1 MRKGPR
7 FRPEASSQAPDSEAF
22 AERALRFTTL
32 LADASSLIVLSDI
45 GALAAACHAW
55 RVVTI
60 RAAAAEAG
68 DSANGVFLI
77 DAEVDGAAPAMST
90 DRALVESAAK
100 ARLPLLSEDKK
111 VLMAAE
117 DRGLDCFDVLV
128 ALELLAA
135 NGKLDGEQY
144 EAVRARLMDRN
155 AYRGDRL
162 SWAQA
167 VGAAAAK
174 LA

>member
-45 GALAAACHAW
+45 GALAAACRAW

-68 DSANGVFLI
+68 ASANGVSLI
-77 DAEVDGAAPAMST
+77 DGEVDGAAPAVST

-117 DRGLDCFDVLV
+117 ERGLDCFDVLI
-128 ALELLAA
+128 ALELLSA
-135 NGKLDGEQY
+135 NGTLAPEQY
-144 EAVRARLMDRN
+144 ADVRARLLERN
-155 AYRGDRL
+155 TYRGDRL
-162 SWAQA
+162 SWAQS
-167 VGAAAAK
+167 VGAAASK